1 MAPTSLISPDLDRK
15 SPEFWLAHMR
25 FYTELKI
32 LFPILNKKA
41 YYEANKSHLGVGL
54 RRFQQWFDSQASGKE
69 LIKAKTKP
77 KPEMAPQTKQSGIS
91 GR

>member
-1 MAPTSLISPDLDRK
+1 MPCENAKLFIFNLAFLGK
-15 SPEFWLAHMR
+15 STR
-25 FYTELKI
+25 GSYTELKM
-32 LFPILNKKA
+32 LFTRLSKKA
-41 YYEANKSHLGVGL
+41 YYETNKRHLSVGL
-54 RRFQQWFDSQASGKE
+54 RRFQQWFDSEASDKE

>member
-1 MAPTSLISPDLDRK
+1 M
-15 SPEFWLAHMR
+15 
-25 FYTELKI
+25 
-32 LFPILNKKA
+32 LNKKA
-41 YYEANKSHLGVGL
+41 YCEAKMSHLGVGL
-54 RRFQQWFDSQASGKE
+54 RRFQQWFDSEASDKE